1 MSVGQ
6 AVDEPVP
13 RRRVLVVVGTRPEA
27 IKMFPVIHALRASR
41 TVYPYVITTGQHTDL
56 TQDVLTMAG
65 IAPDARLRVE
75 RTTGTINELCSQV
88 MADVGSLIARLQRD
102 DEDESA
108 PHTIA
113 TMVHG
118 DTTSAL
124 AAGLASAQARVPVI
138 HVEAG
143 LRTYN
148 PRGPFP
154 EEINRQLISKMAIVQ
169 IAPTPV
175 NEANLIREMVSD
187 AHVFVSGN
195 TSIDALMWATRQPVA
210 WSVPALGDLVASGA
224 PIIVATLH
232 RRENWPHLRE
242 LTSAL
247 TRISEARPD
256 VRIVLPMHPNP
267 DLRAVIQD
275 ELSGN
280 PAILLVDA
288 LGYIE
293 FAHLLRAATIAI
305 SDSGGIQEEAPS
317 VGTPVLVAREE
328 TEREEGVEAGT
339 LVLVG
344 VDPDVIVGTA
354 LSILGDPERLEAMR
368 SAGNPFGDGR
378 AAERIS
384 ALLDY
389 LVVGGQAPQSFGS
402 GISRRAVLAAAGYTP
417 APLTPVLTEAEWD
430 DVIAEHVASGGHLTF
445 AAYRGG

>member
-1 MSVGQ
+1 MT
-6 AVDEPVP
+6 AENVP
-13 RRRVLVVVGTRPEA
+13 GDLETRRRVLVVVGTRPEA
-27 IKMFPVIHALRASR
+27 IKMFPVIHALRASQA
-41 TVYPYVITTGQHTDL
+41 VYPYVITTGQHTDL
-56 TQDVLTMAG
+56 ADDVFTMAG
-65 IAPDARLRVE
+65 IVPDARLRVE
-75 RTTGTINELCSQV
+75 RRTGTINELCSQV
-88 MADVGSLIARLQRD
+88 MSDVGALIARLQQ
-102 DEDESA
+102 EDEGDAA
-108 PHTIA
+108 PDTIA

-154 EEINRQLISKMAIVQ
+154 EEINRQLISKMAVVQ

-187 AHVFVSGN
+187 EHVFVSGN
-195 TSIDALMWATRQPVA
+195 TSIDALKWATRQPIE
-210 WSVPALGDLVASGA
+210 WSVPAVGALVASGA

-242 LTSAL
+242 LASAL
-247 TRISEARPD
+247 NRITEARPD
-256 VRIVLPMHPNP
+256 VRVVLPMHPNP
-267 DLRAVIQD
+267 DVRSVIQQ

-280 PAILLVDA
+280 PAVLLVHA

-293 FAHLLRAATIAI
+293 FAHLLQAAVIAI

-354 LSILGDPERLEAMR
+354 LSILGDPERLAAMR
-368 SAGNPFGDGR
+368 AAHNPFGDGH
-378 AAERIS
+378 AAERIRD
-384 ALLDY
+384 LMDY
-389 LVVGGQAPQSFGS
+389 LVIGGQAPQPFGS
-402 GISRRAVLAAAGYTP
+402 GISRRAVLTAAGYSP

-430 DVIAEHVASGGHLTF
+430 DEMAEHVASGGHLTF

>member
-1 MSVGQ
+1 
-6 AVDEPVP
+6 
-13 RRRVLVVVGTRPEA
+13 VVVGTRPEA
-27 IKMFPVIHALRASR
+27 IKMFPVVHALS
-41 TVYPYVITTGQHTDL
+41 TSPYVYPYVITTGQHTDL
-56 TQDVLTMAG
+56 TDDVFAMAG
-65 IAPDARLRVE
+65 IVPDARLQVDR
-75 RTTGTINELCSQV
+75 RSGTINELCSQV
-88 MADVGSLIARLQRD
+88 MADVGALIARLQQ
-102 DEDESA
+102 EDADAAA

-154 EEINRQLISKMAIVQ
+154 EEINRQLISKVAVVQ

-175 NEANLIREMVSD
+175 NEANLVREQVSD
-187 AHVFVSGN
+187 SHVFVSGN
-195 TSIDALMWATRQPVA
+195 TSIDALMWATRQA
-210 WSVPALGDLVASGA
+210 FDWSVPEVGAVVRSGA
-224 PIIVATLH
+224 PIVVATLH
-232 RRENWPHLRE
+232 RRENWPHLRQ
-242 LTSAL
+242 LASAL
-247 TRISEARPD
+247 TRLTQARPD

-267 DLRAVIQD
+267 DVRTVLTE
-275 ELSGN
+275 ELAGN

-293 FAHLLRAATIAI
+293 FAHLLKAATIAI

-328 TEREEGVEAGT
+328 TEREEGVDAGT

-354 LSILGDPERLEAMR
+354 LSLLGDPERLDAMR
-368 SAGNPFGDGR
+368 NAPNPFGDGR
-378 AAERIS
+378 AAERIRD
-384 ALLDY
+384 LMDY
-389 LVVGGQAPQSFGS
+389 LVIGGQAPPPFGS
-402 GISRRAVLAAAGYTP
+402 GVNRRAILTAAGYSP
-417 APLTPVLTEAEWD
+417 APLTPVLTEEEWD
-430 DVIAEHVASGGHLTF
+430 DELAERVAGAGHLTF
-445 AAYRGG
+445 GSQRGG